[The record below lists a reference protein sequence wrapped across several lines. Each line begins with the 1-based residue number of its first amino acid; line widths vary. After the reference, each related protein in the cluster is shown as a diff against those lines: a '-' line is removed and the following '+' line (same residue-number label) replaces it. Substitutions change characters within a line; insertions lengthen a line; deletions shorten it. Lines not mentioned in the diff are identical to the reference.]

1 MSCEICV
8 INYTVSENLFNG
20 ISKEFQNR
28 IEKINELKK
37 LVN

>member
-37 LVN
+37 LMN